1 MPEMFQLDKREL
13 DQLLKFYKQAPRKF
27 LPAAAGMLNT
37 FAFGVR
43 EQAIREINDKLTV
56 RNPAF
61 VKSSLRVEKTRI
73 VPLQNMESK
82 TGSIQRGTPGKG
94 TFFSGWIEQETGQQT
109 KRKRVQTLSARQG
122 SWANQVQNR
131 SRLKSN
137 QKFTTFSDFSG
148 KNLGRSKEQR
158 TVAMLESFRKNK
170 MSDSKVMMF
179 RGRLK
184 GRMSKYKRGTY
195 RMQNGVINRHQ
206 TFDPRRVQPKRKPWM
221 QPARE
226 QYFKSA
232 NMKNLWASQ
241 ISHVLKNY
249 K

>member
-1 MPEMFQLDKREL
+1 MPDMFQLDKREL
-13 DQLLKFYKQAPRKF
+13 NQLLKFYKQAPRKF

-43 EQAIREINDKLTV
+43 EQAVKQINDKFTV

-61 VKSSLRVEKTRI
+61 VKSSFRVEKTRI

-82 TGSIQRGTPGKG
+82 TGSISRPR
-94 TFFSGWIEQETGQQT
+94 FSGWIEQETGQQT
-109 KRKRVQTLSARQG
+109 KRKRVQTLAARQG
-122 SWANQVQNR
+122 SWGDQVQNR
-131 SRLKSN
+131 SRLKPN
-137 QKFTTFSDFSG
+137 QKFLTFSDFSG

-170 MSDSKVMMF
+170 ISESKVMMF

-195 RMQNGVINRHQ
+195 RMQNGIISRHQ
-206 TFDPRRVQPKRKPWM
+206 TFDPRRIQPKRNPWM

-226 QYFKSA
+226 KYFRSA
-232 NMKNLWASQ
+232 NIKNMWASQ
-241 ISHVLKNY
+241 ISRVLNNY

>member
-13 DQLLKFYKQAPRKF
+13 NQLLKFYKSAPRKF

-43 EQAIREINDKLTV
+43 EQAVKQINDKFTV

-61 VKSSLRVEKTRI
+61 VKSSIKVEKTRI

-82 TGSIQRGTPGKG
+82 TGSISRPR
-94 TFFSGWIEQETGQQT
+94 FSGWIEQETGQQT
-109 KRKRVQTLSARQG
+109 KRKRVQTLAARQG
-122 SWANQVQNR
+122 SWGNKLPSSA
-131 SRLKSN
+131 RLKSSN
-137 QKFTTFSDFSG
+137 FFYRDEDFQ
-148 KNLGRSKEQR
+148 SKYSKTRGQR
-158 TVAMLESFRKNK
+158 TAAMFRMMRTGQIKNK
-170 MSDSKVMMF
+170 PIIIKT
-179 RGRLK
+179 RLK
-184 GRMSKYKRGTY
+184 GRFTSIKRGTY
-195 RMQNGVINRHQ
+195 RMGTDKLFHREQ
-206 TFDPRRVQPKRKPWM
+206 TFNPRRIQPKRLPWM

-226 QYFKSA
+226 KYFKST

-241 ISHVLKNY
+241 ISRVLDNY